1 MASFRPLVS
10 VDGTPLMWFVDEREI
25 LVKRLKRDDEWLL
38 IKATVAKLEDLKGGK
53 VSPEFFL
60 ESSKVSLVRWNGGE
74 TYEVIEENYEPVA
87 EDIINTLNLL
97 LGLVTR

>member
-38 IKATVAKLEDLKGGK
+38 IKATVAKLEDLKGERFPRNFSWR
-53 VSPEFFL
+53 VPRSA
-60 ESSKVSLVRWNGGE
+60 S
-74 TYEVIEENYEPVA
+74 
-87 EDIINTLNLL
+87 
-97 LGLVTR
+97 